1 MIDRVAIKYK
11 DTVYVGNDK
20 ERHMNV
26 YDRMYDI
33 LKEMNQYIDMEYCTD
48 GFLTDEGEFLDR
60 SSAAD
65 HAFECGQ
72 ISCNKPEL
80 YSEDLW

>member
-11 DTVYVGNDK
+11 DTVYVGNYN

-26 YDRMYDI
+26 YDRIYDI
-33 LKEMNQYIDMEYCTD
+33 LKEMNQSIDMKYCTD

-72 ISCNKPEL
+72 ITCNKPEL

>member
-1 MIDRVAIKYK
+1 MIDRVAIKYR
-11 DTVYVGNDK
+11 DTVYVGNDN

-33 LKEMNQYIDMEYCTD
+33 LKEMNQSIDMEYCTD

-72 ISCNKPEL
+72 IPRNKPEL

>member
-48 GFLTDEGEFLDR
+48 GFLTDDGEFLDR

>member
-11 DTVYVGNDK
+11 DTVYAGNDK

-48 GFLTDEGEFLDR
+48 GFLTDDGEFLDR

>member
-11 DTVYVGNDK
+11 DTVYVGNDN

-33 LKEMNQYIDMEYCTD
+33 LKEMNQSIDMKYCTD
-48 GFLTDEGEFLDR
+48 GFLTDDGKFLDR

-72 ISCNKPEL
+72 IPCNKPEL

>member
-33 LKEMNQYIDMEYCTD
+33 LKEMNQSIDMEYCTD
-48 GFLTDEGEFLDR
+48 GFLTDDGEFLDR

-72 ISCNKPEL
+72 ITHNKPEL

>member
-11 DTVYVGNDK
+11 DTVYVGNDN

-33 LKEMNQYIDMEYCTD
+33 LKEMNQSIDMKCCTD
-48 GFLTDEGEFLDR
+48 GFLTDDGKFLDR

-72 ISCNKPEL
+72 IPCNKQEL

>member
-1 MIDRVAIKYK
+1 MIDRVAVRYK

-20 ERHMNV
+20 ERHSDV
-26 YDRMYDI
+26 YDRLYDI
-33 LKEMNQYIDMEYCTD
+33 LKDIGQSIDMCFCTD
-48 GFLTDEGEFLDR
+48 GFVTDTGEFLDR

-72 ISCNKPEL
+72 IESNKAEL

>member
-11 DTVYVGNDK
+11 DTVYVGNDN

-33 LKEMNQYIDMEYCTD
+33 LKEMNQSIDMKYCTD
-48 GFLTDEGEFLDR
+48 GFITDSGEFLDR

-72 ISCNKPEL
+72 IPCNKSEL